1 MMNKSQIGWCD
12 FSWNPVTGCKK
23 MCEFCRGYKQ
33 ATRFRGTVRLNLG
46 SPQIQCDWEKRLFIL
61 ERPFHNENDK
71 VIPFPAGFEPTLHR
85 YRLRMVSDKKKP
97 ANIYVC
103 CMGELFGNWVPQEWV
118 TAVFEA
124 CKAAPWHNYLFLTK
138 NPNRYAEL
146 SRLGL
151 LPEQDNFWYGTRID
165 GDNEAFVS
173 DQYHTFICIEPLGPF
188 AESYQLPQTEWVIL
202 GCDKLLPSRRNTP
215 EHDWLDAI
223 LQQCGDLPVYMK
235 RNDAIRTIWEGRL
248 IQQFPDLLR
257 RSKEKPI
264 PHCNDCPDCKII
276 HEGRRGNRHVCRH
289 RKLLNK
295 YKKTDGKH
303 IPGRYTRTSPPWC
316 PKR

>member
-61 ERPFHNENDK
+61 ERPFHNENGK